1 MSLKNLFTIGSA
13 NIIGTGLSGLFWFIL
28 ASLISAEDYGNL
40 HYFVGI
46 ASIAYGISCLGT
58 INTFTVYTAK
68 NVHLHSTLILLSFI
82 GGMICSIVLYIIFNR
97 IDVLFL
103 TFGYII
109 SSMAIG
115 IQFGQKSFE
124 RYAKLL
130 LLQKGFTLCLG
141 LGFYFLFGIEGVISA
156 LALSYT
162 CYLFIIIKEYK
173 KTKFSFTLFKEK
185 FKFIRNNY
193 LVILTGVF
201 REHTDKLLIVPIL
214 GFGYLGNY
222 ALASQVI
229 VILMI
234 IPSTVFKYIL
244 PFDSTG
250 KPNRKIKAYTIL
262 SSIILFAIGTF
273 FVPSFIEEIF
283 PQYTHVSESVKIM
296 SIGVIPLSI
305 SLVLT
310 SEFLGK
316 EKSTHVLIGSIIT
329 LISMIGGILI
339 LAPVYESVGI
349 AIAFVISS
357 TSQCL
362 FLSYGYL
369 TKIRKYK

>member
-28 ASLISAEDYGNL
+28 ASLISVEDYGSL

-58 INTFTVYTAK
+58 IHTFTVYTAK
-68 NVHLHSTLILLSFI
+68 NIQLHSTLFSLSFI
-82 GGMICSIVLYIIFNR
+82 GGIISSVVLYAVFNR

-130 LLQKGFTLCLG
+130 LLQKGLTLCLG
-141 LGFYFLFGIEGVISA
+141 LGFYFVFGIEGVISA
-156 LALSYT
+156 LALSYV
-162 CYLFIIIKEYK
+162 CYLFIIVKEYI
-173 KTKFSFTLFKEK
+173 KTKFSFSLFKEK
-185 FKFIRNNY
+185 FRFIRNNY
-193 LVILTGVF
+193 FVILTGVF
-201 REHTDKLLIVPIL
+201 REHTDKLVIVPIL

-262 SSIILFAIGTF
+262 SSIMLFGIGAF
-273 FVPSFIEEIF
+273 VVPSFIEEIF
-283 PQYTHVSESVKIM
+283 PQYTYLSESIRVM
-296 SIGVIPLSI
+296 SIGIIPLSI
-305 SLVLT
+305 SLILT
-310 SEFLGK
+310 SEFLGN
-316 EKSTHVLIGSIIT
+316 EKSTHVLVGSIIT
-329 LISMIGGILI
+329 LTSMIVGILV
-339 LAPVYESVGI
+339 LAPMYESVGI
-349 AIAFVISS
+349 AIAFVIASV
-357 TSQCL
+357 SQCL
-362 FLSYGYL
+362 FLLYGYF
-369 TKIRKYK
+369 TKIRK